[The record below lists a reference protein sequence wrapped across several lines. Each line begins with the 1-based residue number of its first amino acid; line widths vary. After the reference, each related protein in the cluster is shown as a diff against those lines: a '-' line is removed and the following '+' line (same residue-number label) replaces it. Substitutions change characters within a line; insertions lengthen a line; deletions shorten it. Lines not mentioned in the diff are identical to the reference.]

1 MWKNMADKENQKT
14 KMKLQRA
21 VQCVENVEKLQHTK
35 SIWGKL
41 INLIIP
47 EGDDRTVRGGI

>member
-1 MWKNMADKENQKT
+1 MADKENQKT
-14 KMKLQRA
+14 KIKLQRV
-21 VQCVENVEKLQHTK
+21 VQCVENVKKLQHTK